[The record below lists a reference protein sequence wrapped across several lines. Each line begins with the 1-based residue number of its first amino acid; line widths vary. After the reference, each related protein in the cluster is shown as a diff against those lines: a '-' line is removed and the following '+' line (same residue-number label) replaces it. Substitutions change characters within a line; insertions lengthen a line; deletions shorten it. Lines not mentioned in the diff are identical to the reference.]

1 MTKRLETV
9 SRTTESFAASME
21 EVAASSEEQSAST
34 AEIAEV
40 ARALAMSADELSRI
54 VSTFQL
60 GVTTAEQ
67 ARIRKMSPP
76 VPAPAPGTPGVPTL
90 ESLAESE
97 EPTPV

>member
-1 MTKRLETV
+1 
-9 SRTTESFAASME
+9 
-21 EVAASSEEQSAST
+21 
-34 AEIAEV
+34 
-40 ARALAMSADELSRI
+40 

-67 ARIRKMSPP
+67 ARIRKVAPLVS
-76 VPAPAPGTPGVPTL
+76 APAAGTPGVPTI